1 MQYYIFMYLKQ
12 LLYSKLF
19 SSFSSN
25 INAFRNIKLYKYTP
39 ILFFITSGLG
49 GMVLPYIWKSLRSYL
64 YPPLPPVDKVK
75 EEYEKQKTNF
85 ISFCKDCPD
94 KNKSIDPLFYNKKQ
108 LQEFFR
114 DKDNTLEPFWK
125 KKILLQNTARGN
137 ILMTYDPYKFGF
149 SYYCDNK
156 TIPYSILN
164 TMALKYARMFQ
175 CTDFFMDN
183 EVLETNSPLWDIHL
197 NENKKKEE
205 QPDKHEGQTD
215 ESKKAAANDK
225 KELKNALKD
234 APFLRSKKNNAESKP
249 KPAPKKLS
257 KKEKE
262 KWDKK
267 EAEKEELRKQDAA
280 RIRNKFIYLGK
291 ISHFPFLQ
299 TPKKQ
304 ALTSSFKSEFTSLL
318 DGEHDLQNNRF
329 DYKQFKAQQSQQT
342 QP

>member
-1 MQYYIFMYLKQ
+1 MYLKR

-25 INAFRNIKLYKYTP
+25 INAFRNINLYRYTP
-39 ILFFITSGLG
+39 FLFFLVYGLG
-49 GMVLPYIWKSLRSYL
+49 GMILPRVWKSIYAYL

-75 EEYEKQKTNF
+75 QEYDTQKEKF
-85 ISFCKDCPD
+85 LSFCKECPD
-94 KNKSIDPLFYNKKQ
+94 KNKAIDPLFYNKKQ

-125 KKILLQNTARGN
+125 KKILLQNTVRGN
-137 ILMTYDPYKFGF
+137 ILMTYDPYKLGF

-156 TIPYSILN
+156 TLAYTILN
-164 TMALKYARMFQ
+164 TMALKYTRMFA
-175 CTDFFMDN
+175 CADFFMDN
-183 EVLETNSPLWDIHL
+183 EVIETHSPIWDIHL
-197 NENKKKEE
+197 NEKKKKEE
-205 QPDKHEGQTD
+205 QDDDTEGQTD
-215 ESKKAAANDK
+215 ESKKAEANNK

-234 APFLRSKKNNAESKP
+234 APFLRSKKNNAESKT
-249 KPAPKKLS
+249 KTAPNTLS

-262 KWDKK
+262 EWDKK
-267 EAEKEELRKQDAA
+267 EAEKEELRKQEAS

-304 ALTSSFKSEFTSLL
+304 TLTSSFKSAFTSLL

-329 DYKQFKAQQSQQT
+329 DYKQFKAQQVQQNKPLQQT
-342 QP
+342 